1 MKEALNQINEKKY
14 AKRLEYKNYNN
25 IVKQVW
31 RFGKMQKWGLKRSKR
46 EMWQELDERPAIL
59 ERKFCE
65 NSKKLL

>member
-1 MKEALNQINEKKY
+1 MKESMKKFGIHKLKIIILEKKM
-14 AKRLEYKNYNN
+14 R
-25 IVKQVW
+25 
-31 RFGKMQKWGLKRSKR
+31 KWGLKRSKR

>member
-1 MKEALNQINEKKY
+1 MKESMKKSGIHKLKIIVLEKKL
-14 AKRLEYKNYNN
+14 R
-25 IVKQVW
+25 
-31 RFGKMQKWGLKRSKR
+31 KWGLKRSKR

>member
-1 MKEALNQINEKKY
+1 MKESTKKSGIHKLKIIVLEKKM
-14 AKRLEYKNYNN
+14 R
-25 IVKQVW
+25 
-31 RFGKMQKWGLKRSKR
+31 KWGLKRSKR

>member
-1 MKEALNQINEKKY
+1 MKESMKKSGIH
-14 AKRLEYKNYNN
+14 KLK
-25 IVKQVW
+25 IGISFWKK
-31 RFGKMQKWGLKRSKR
+31 KMRKWGLKRSKR

>member
-1 MKEALNQINEKKY
+1 MKESIKKSGIHKLKIGISK
-14 AKRLEYKNYNN
+14 KR
-25 IVKQVW
+25 
-31 RFGKMQKWGLKRSKR
+31 KWGLKRSKR

>member
-1 MKEALNQINEKKY
+1 MKESTKKSGIHKLKVIILEKKM
-14 AKRLEYKNYNN
+14 R
-25 IVKQVW
+25 
-31 RFGKMQKWGLKRSKR
+31 KWGLKRSKR

>member
-1 MKEALNQINEKKY
+1 MKESTKKSGIHKLKIIVLEKKL
-14 AKRLEYKNYNN
+14 R
-25 IVKQVW
+25 
-31 RFGKMQKWGLKRSKR
+31 KWGLKRSKR

>member
-1 MKEALNQINEKKY
+1 MKESTKKSGIQKLKIIVLEKKM
-14 AKRLEYKNYNN
+14 R
-25 IVKQVW
+25 
-31 RFGKMQKWGLKRSKR
+31 KWGLKRSKR